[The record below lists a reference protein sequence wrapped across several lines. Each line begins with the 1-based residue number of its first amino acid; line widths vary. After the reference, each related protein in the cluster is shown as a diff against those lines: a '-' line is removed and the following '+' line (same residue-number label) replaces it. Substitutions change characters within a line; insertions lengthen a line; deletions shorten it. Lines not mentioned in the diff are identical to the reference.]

1 VGRVNT
7 NSQRSVSEQRT
18 NQQLQAINSNNQWNT
33 ESVAGLDNFLRK
45 RRPNITDEEVLE
57 LRTAIINGGAG
68 SATGR
73 PPSGPA
79 GISRNNGLG
88 PNNMG
93 EDSLR
98 RKLNDLESIRR
109 SDKQNMNPH
118 IDMAAS
124 QEISGMR
131 EQMMMQEAEIISL
144 KRALQGLSEDRADK
158 DRVNLKVME
167 GMSKEKDEVVKMN
180 LSLQMDFRNQVGI
193 LNRRYSDLKAEL
205 DGEKSRF
212 IELQSQCQDYKNLD
226 SERQELL
233 AEVCHLKHN
242 EETIIESYDSKL
254 RDAKVVRDT
263 VDEQN
268 KLLKGEGKAQQ
279 LRLNKAYERIEKLSS
294 QLQFQKE
301 KFSKHA
307 IEKLGKSLKDERNRL
322 AGDNDRLKEDLEKIQ
337 DVFTSYKAAQ
347 EEKLNNLE
355 RTLWTEQTNKTKV
368 DQKILHSV
376 QKLDDYEKVFKTH
389 FPDITV
395 TEPDMLDALLKK
407 LFVLHSQYQRLN
419 DNQNAPKPEVEGPRE
434 ARLEDK
440 AEIDN
445 LRSYSSSL
453 ELDIKSLKSTINL
466 LARQSE
472 APVEKPTEIVIMTCN
487 KCEDN
492 KERLAKIS
500 SLENHISALEKLQL
514 DVNYER
520 DRVRTAHTLNQ
531 DLTSEIDG
539 LTIELAKVR
548 SEGQKEIQHL
558 KDEVAH
564 TRRSGTTEPPI
575 ESVREVF
582 ADQMKTLCQ
591 VIASILGWEIYI
603 EKDDR
608 DSEDDEGSNMNGTT
622 NTDRSTRDLFNLQL
636 RSIYLEPNIEG
647 SLSFRNVTR
656 EWMEKILLGEVP
668 SSSTLIPELVLEGNY
683 RDRYNGTTEASNI
696 LKDYKVGSSNDWYPH
711 FFALINID
719 DYKKRVSRKGNRN
732 G

>member
-1 VGRVNT
+1 MGRVNT

-73 PPSGPA
+73 PQSGPA

-355 RTLWTEQTNKTKV
+355 RTLWTEQANKTKV

-492 KERLAKIS
+492 KERLAKIP

-582 ADQMKTLCQ
+582 ADQMKTLRQ